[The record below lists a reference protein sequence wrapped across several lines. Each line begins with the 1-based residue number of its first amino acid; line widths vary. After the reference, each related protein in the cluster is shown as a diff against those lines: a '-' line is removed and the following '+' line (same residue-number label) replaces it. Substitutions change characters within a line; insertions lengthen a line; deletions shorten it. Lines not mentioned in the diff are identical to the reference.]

1 MFLILPSA
9 SLLFSQRKVSL
20 WLPSVP
26 LCSVG
31 HVIAH
36 ILSADDE
43 TVREF
48 AQNMFVDLLAAVASH
63 PWGTF
68 GAVTCK
74 QLLLLGINTCPELG
88 LRTVWALLA
97 AFLHFSCGT

>member
-9 SLLFSQRKVSL
+9 GLLFSQRKVSL

-26 LCSVG
+26 LCSVKY
-31 HVIAH
+31 VIDH

-43 TVREF
+43 TERES

-63 PWGTF
+63 PWGAF

-74 QLLLLGINTCPELG
+74 QLLLLGINTCLELG
-88 LRTVWALLA
+88 LRTVWVLLA
-97 AFLHFSCGT
+97 EFLHFSCGT